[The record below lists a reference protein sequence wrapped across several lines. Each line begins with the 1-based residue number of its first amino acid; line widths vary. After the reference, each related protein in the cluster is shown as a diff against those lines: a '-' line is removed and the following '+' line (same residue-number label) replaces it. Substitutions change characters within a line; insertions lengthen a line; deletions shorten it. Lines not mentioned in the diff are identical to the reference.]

1 MSATPSKAEVLA
13 RAGGLLLAMTIMIL
27 GVTRLESGVSQAVAV
42 VIGAA
47 VVVVSHLIA
56 NYLFRERA

>member
-13 RAGGLLLAMTIMIL
+13 RTGGLLLAMTIMVL
-27 GVTRLESGVSQAVAV
+27 GVTRFESGVSQAVAV
-42 VIGAA
+42 VIGVA

-56 NYLFRERA
+56 KYLFSAKA